1 MWYKLSFELFN
12 SVRCCSFDWHM
23 ETLPA
28 PQIYSS
34 QGLPSLL
41 PRGLERDWHHRL
53 PRTFVIHCS
62 RPLCLCMIC
71 FPNVGDEIFSREFA
85 FCLYIYMYISC
96 VSLWLEYFN
105 MIIIE
110 KGVFNELNDVA
121 TARNQYK
128 WSLLSGRFLFKIWKT
143 ACLPAYQRKWA
154 R

>member
-1 MWYKLSFELFN
+1 MWYKLSYELFN

-23 ETLPA
+23 ETPPA

-53 PRTFVIHCS
+53 PRIFVIHCS
-62 RPLCLCMIC
+62 RPLCLCMIY
-71 FPNVGDEIFSREFA
+71 FPNLGDEIFSREFS
-85 FCLYIYMYISC
+85 FCLNIYTYISC

-110 KGVFNELNDVA
+110 KGFSMSRPTSLQLGISINKVFVA
-121 TARNQYK
+121 AVSFSKYEKLHVCQYIK
-128 WSLLSGRFLFKIWKT
+128 ENG
-143 ACLPAYQRKWA
+143 
-154 R
+154 